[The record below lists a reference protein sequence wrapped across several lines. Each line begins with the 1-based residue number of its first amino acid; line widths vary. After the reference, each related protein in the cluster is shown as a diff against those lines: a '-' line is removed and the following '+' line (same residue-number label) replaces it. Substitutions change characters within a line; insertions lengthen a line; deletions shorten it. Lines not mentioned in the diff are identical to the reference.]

1 MTFSGNT
8 PLCFFRNRR
17 NCCFRFRRVV
27 YLGSSASVRKLN
39 PRQVVLLKRA
49 ANSNDVIGHL
59 RVRGDEVQ
67 LIVGANNRAS
77 AERLIEGVAK
87 RMGATVGEE
96 RRWKGILS
104 MGFEVP
110 EELIKRTEQ

>member
-1 MTFSGNT
+1 MVAPTLAT
-8 PLCFFRNRR
+8 P
-17 NCCFRFRRVV
+17 
-27 YLGSSASVRKLN
+27 
-39 PRQVVLLKRA
+39 
-49 ANSNDVIGHL
+49 
-59 RVRGDEVQ
+59 
-67 LIVGANNRAS
+67 S